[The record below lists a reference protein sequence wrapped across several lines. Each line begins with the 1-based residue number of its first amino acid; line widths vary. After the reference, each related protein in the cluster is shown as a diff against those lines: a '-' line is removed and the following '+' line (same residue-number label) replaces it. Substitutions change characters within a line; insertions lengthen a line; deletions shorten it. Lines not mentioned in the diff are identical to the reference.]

1 MKIIKYLFLFLP
13 LILTVACKDDDGAPT
28 PELTAKVLEVEL
40 ENTVSKS
47 TPLEVNVT
55 IQKPTPCH
63 QVKEVIKTVLDKVYK
78 YDIILEAGDGVCAAV
93 IAEEVVKVSFDP
105 PASGEYVLQFSING
119 KQQFY
124 QKIIVTD

>member
-1 MKIIKYLFLFLP
+1 MKIINYLFLFLSV
-13 LILTVACKDDDGAPT
+13 ILAASCNDDRAAT
-28 PELTAKVLEVEL
+28 PELTAQVLEVEL
-40 ENTVSKS
+40 ENTVSIS

-63 QVKEVIKTVLDKVYK
+63 EVQEVIRTVSEKVYK
-78 YDIILEAGDGVCAAV
+78 YDIILKAGDGVCAAV

-119 KQQFY
+119 NQHFSRKV
-124 QKIIVTD
+124 IVTN